1 MMAGTWM
8 SFFKVTGAVCL
19 GTLFLTLLSSSPS
32 LGQGTFNPNPK
43 SAEEAIDQLV
53 WANRI
58 LANEGIFDY
67 LGHVSI
73 RNPENS
79 KTFFIA
85 RDIAPESVTKNDIL
99 EVDQEG
105 NVATKTQAKPYQ
117 ERIIHAAIYKARPD
131 VNSVIHA
138 HPISIVALSVSRL
151 PFRILSHSAAIF
163 YEGVPLYDE
172 YDFVSSNPTGM
183 LVKTKEE
190 GDRVARKLGKSRAM
204 LMWAHGCNVVGRSIP
219 AAIGAAIAFRDNA
232 LIQLAAEQYGP
243 VRSLNYDQARVGMG
257 MGTGAGEIDRG
268 WNAWVARVK
277 KNMQD
282 MR

>member
-1 MMAGTWM
+1 MTRTV
-8 SFFKVTGAVCL
+8 KVSTVSLGA
-19 GTLFLTLLSSSPS
+19 LFLLFLSFNLSF
-32 LGQGTFNPNPK
+32 GQGTFNPNPK
-43 SAEEAIDQLV
+43 SADEAIDQVV

-73 RNPENS
+73 RNPENA

-85 RDIAPESVTKNDIL
+85 RDIAPESVTKKDIL

-105 NVATKTQAKPYQ
+105 AVVSKTQAKPYQ

-138 HPISIVALSVSRL
+138 HPIPVVALSVSRL
-151 PFRILSHSAAIF
+151 PFQILSHSAAIF

-172 YDFVSSNPTGM
+172 YDFTSSNPTGM

-190 GDRVARKLGKSRAM
+190 GERVARKLGKARAM

-232 LIQLAAEQYGP
+232 VIQLAAEHYGP
-243 VRSLNYDQARVGMG
+243 VRSLSYDQARIGMG
-257 MGTGAGEIDRG
+257 MGTGGGEIDRG

-277 KNMQD
+277 KSMPD